1 MVKHRM
7 IRILQSVNRLPS
19 LLKKDGREFCGNNGQ
34 AVKDDRERYHPSEIG
49 GVEQAAH
56 LFLIVSCLLY
66 AAASTVAVVL
76 LQADIDGR
84 IRYPVAGEEMKQA
97 ALIVSIVLLQADID
111 GRMRYPAV
119 GEEMKQAALIPGL
132 CMNALR
138 NLLIRILRH
147 IA

>member
-34 AVKDDRERYHPSEIG
+34 AAKDDRELYHPSEIG
-49 GVEQAAH
+49 VVEQAGH
-56 LFLIVSCLLY
+56 LFLIVSSLLY
-66 AAASTVAVVL
+66 AAASTVASVVL
-76 LQADIDGR
+76 LRADINGR
-84 IRYPVAGEEMKQA
+84 IRYPVA
-97 ALIVSIVLLQADID
+97 
-111 GRMRYPAV
+111 